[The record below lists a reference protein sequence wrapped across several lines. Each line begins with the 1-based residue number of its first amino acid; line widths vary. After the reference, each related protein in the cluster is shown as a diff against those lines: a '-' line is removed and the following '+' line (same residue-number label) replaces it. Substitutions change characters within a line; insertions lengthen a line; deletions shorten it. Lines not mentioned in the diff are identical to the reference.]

1 MTPESYI
8 EEIENHEIIGKIT
21 QEAQRAYEDFLMASC
36 WGICSDA
43 AKKKETHAVGF
54 KFL

>member
-1 MTPESYI
+1 
-8 EEIENHEIIGKIT
+8 
-21 QEAQRAYEDFLMASC
+21 MASC

-54 KFL
+54 KFLWSHSLYFDGRRSLKLILTGRPDAYIV